1 MKLAKSPGAVA
12 AHGALGIDQL
22 GKVGQEN
29 SLRILAAQPPRPRA
43 SNATRCVCGSAI
55 VIDREV
61 SGALT
66 TSGVTFKPTKPPPRA
81 IAAGSRVSVVA
92 AMMEQYR

>member
-1 MKLAKSPGAVA
+1 MTPAKSPGAVA
-12 AHGALGIDQL
+12 ARGASKIDQL
-22 GKVGQEN
+22 GGKVGQEN
-29 SLRILAAQPPRPRA
+29 SLRIPTARPRA
-43 SNATRCVCGSAI
+43 SNATRYLVCGSAI

-66 TSGVTFKPTKPPPRA
+66 TSGVTFKPTKPRPRA